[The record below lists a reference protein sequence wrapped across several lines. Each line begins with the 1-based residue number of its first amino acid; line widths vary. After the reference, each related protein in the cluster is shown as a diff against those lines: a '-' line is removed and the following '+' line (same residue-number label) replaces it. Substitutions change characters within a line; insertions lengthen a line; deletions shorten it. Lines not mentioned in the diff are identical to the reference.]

1 MGTRPG
7 RRWSHTRPSDVGVLL
22 VHGLQRRTV
31 MSDAG
36 VGSEVSNINIILN
49 DQAGPVLPEFGE
61 ITTDSYQPR
70 NYEGVDSFLAVG
82 DDPPPSP
89 PNDRSLRASM
99 GCAPTASG
107 SFTSSTMRK
116 CLGDSSTGDG

>member
-7 RRWSHTRPSDVGVLL
+7 RRWSHTRPSDVDVLL

-61 ITTDSYQPR
+61 ITTDSFQPR
-70 NYEGVDSFLAVG
+70 NYEGVHSFSRWGTIHRPAHQTIGPCGLQRDA
-82 DDPPPSP
+82 PQ
-89 PNDRSLRASM
+89 RLLEALRL
-99 GCAPTASG
+99 
-107 SFTSSTMRK
+107 RR
-116 CLGDSSTGDG
+116 